1 MTDLKNSEQCTL
13 SIRLGAEGLSFA
25 LFNPLAEGESTMTIN
40 ERAADE
46 TLPLAAN
53 LRLAFD
59 EWKWLRQPFRRVHVL
74 MATRRYTLLPLDCFE
89 EEQAEAVFYHNL
101 LRAEHE
107 RVCYNV
113 LHTNNA
119 VVLFG
124 MDQSVS
130 DCVEG
135 LYPNA
140 RYHAQV
146 SPLIENFAIRSRL
159 GNTRKMYVHLHQE
172 YADVFCYEGGRLLLA
187 NSYQCGRTSDRVYC
201 LLYAWQT
208 LGFEQERDELFL
220 CGAPTGRDEL
230 RMELAAFV
238 RHVHV
243 MSPDCD
249 IDLQEISN
257 NRTA

>member
-101 LRAEHE
+101 LRVEHE
-107 RVCYNV
+107 R
-113 LHTNNA
+113 
-119 VVLFG
+119 
-124 MDQSVS
+124 
-130 DCVEG
+130 
-135 LYPNA
+135 
-140 RYHAQV
+140 AQV

-172 YADVFCYEGGRLLLA
+172 YVDVFCYEGGRLLLA

-243 MSPDCD
+243 MSPACD